1 MNVLKN
7 MEIIFTVTLALACSA
22 AYVSSLPEAQ
32 AQGGAQ
38 SAVQSASVA
47 VPTVVVSA
55 RRMTPAEKRASLLE
69 EQRAAG
75 ADSANI

>member
-22 AYVSSLPEAQ
+22 AYVSTLPEAQ
-32 AQGGAQ
+32 ARGDAQ
-38 SAVQSASVA
+38 PAVQTASAA
-47 VPTVVVSA
+47 MPTVVVSA
-55 RRMTPAEKRASLLE
+55 KRLTPAEKRASLLE

-75 ADSANI
+75 ASSANI

>member
-22 AYVSSLPEAQ
+22 AYVSTLPEAQ
-32 AQGGAQ
+32 ARGDTQT
-38 SAVQSASVA
+38 AVQTASAM
-47 VPTVVVSA
+47 PTVVVSA
-55 RRMTPAEKRASLLE
+55 KRLTPAEKRASLLE

-75 ADSANI
+75 ANSANI